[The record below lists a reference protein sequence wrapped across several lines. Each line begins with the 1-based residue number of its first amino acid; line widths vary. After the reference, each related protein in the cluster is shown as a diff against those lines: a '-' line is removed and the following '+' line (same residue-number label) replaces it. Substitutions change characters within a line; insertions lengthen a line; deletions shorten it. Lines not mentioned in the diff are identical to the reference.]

1 MFQENYLLGS
11 SNVCFRQLPK
21 HILENELLVRKHFSG
36 GKLLKQTKLNLP
48 QSSHIEGPSNSH
60 QNHSHP
66 EITSHQHLSFCFII
80 DAKTIDHIIFLC
92 QQD

>member
-1 MFQENYLLGS
+1 MFQENYLVGS

-48 QSSHIEGPSNSH
+48 QS
-60 QNHSHP
+60 
-66 EITSHQHLSFCFII
+66 
-80 DAKTIDHIIFLC
+80 
-92 QQD
+92 